1 MTTTDY
7 RQDDLTQPP
16 RRFPMIL
23 SLGCSR
29 VWHFLSCCR
38 CICCRRS
45 SPDSLFTNWCMCLR
59 ASAEYFGFITK
70 RGQLVAVGIVAFGV
84 VLLLTIAGAG
94 IVAFVQADNLS
105 TLFNTMTDSIERW
118 RSVLPDSIAEQ
129 LPVDVEELRQAVVAW
144 LGLHAGELKQVGTEA
159 GRTLAHIF
167 RLGIGVLASLH
178 DVQPHEPS
186 DRSQG
191 PCDSAWSA
199 WAKRSDASYSPKRA
213 SRPST
218 LS

>member
-16 RRFPMIL
+16 PAL
-23 SLGCSR
+23 SYDIVSWLLTG
-29 VWHFLSCCR
+29 V
-38 CICCRRS
+38 
-45 SPDSLFTNWCMCLR
+45 SLFIVLPLHLLPALVAGLVVYELVHVLARALR
-59 ASAEYFGFITK
+59 IFRIHHK

-84 VLLLTIAGAG
+84 VLLLTIVGAG

-167 RLGIGVLASLH
+167 FGLGIGVMNSARRR
-178 DVQPHEPS
+178 
-186 DRSQG
+186 RSIRFPVG
-191 PCDSAWSA
+191 WPDSS
-199 WAKRSDASYSPKRA
+199 SSQC
-213 SRPST
+213 
-218 LS
+218 

>member
-16 RRFPMIL
+16 PAL
-23 SLGCSR
+23 SYDIVSWLLTG
-29 VWHFLSCCR
+29 VA
-38 CICCRRS
+38 
-45 SPDSLFTNWCMCLR
+45 LFIVLPLHLLPALVAGLVVYELVHVLAR
-59 ASAEYFGFITK
+59 ALTIFRIHHK

-144 LGLHAGELKQVGTEA
+144 LGLHAGELKQVGTAA
-159 GRTLAHIF
+159 GRTLDTF
-167 RLGIGVLASLH
+167 FWLG
-178 DVQPHEPS
+178 
-186 DRSQG
+186 DRRVVVT
-191 PCDSAWSA
+191 A
-199 WAKRSDASYSPKRA
+199 
-213 SRPST
+213 
-218 LS
+218 